1 MKKLISL
8 IFLMMFFALSA
19 CASGVESKNSNSNS
33 ITGEKKMKITIT
45 INGTTM
51 NAVLNDNSSSRA
63 LYELLQNGSITI
75 NMRDYGG
82 MEKVGNLPKSLPR
95 NDTPTDTDAG
105 DLILYQGRAFVIY
118 YDTNSWNFTPLGKIE
133 GVSKSE
139 LKKILGSG
147 SVTTILAI
155 GE

>member
-8 IFLMMFFALSA
+8 IFLMMVFALSA

-33 ITGEKKMKITIT
+33 VTGEKNMKITIT

-118 YDTNSWNFTPLGKIE
+118 YDTNSWDFTPLGKIE

>member
-1 MKKLISL
+1 
-8 IFLMMFFALSA
+8 
-19 CASGVESKNSNSNS
+19 
-33 ITGEKKMKITIT
+33 MKITIT

-51 NAVLNDNSSSRA
+51 NAVFNDNSSSRA
-63 LYELLQNGSITI
+63 LYGVLQNGSITI

-118 YDTNSWNFTPLGKIE
+118 YDTNSWDFTPLGKIE

-147 SVTTILAI
+147 SVTAILAI

>member
-1 MKKLISL
+1 
-8 IFLMMFFALSA
+8 MMFFALSA